1 MLNIVATPIGNLED
15 MTYRAVR
22 ILQESEIIL
31 CEDTRHSRT
40 LLDRYDIKAKLVS
53 YHKFNENERVEYVL
67 AKLHE
72 GVNISL
78 ISDAGT
84 PIISD
89 PGYILVDRVKRAGL
103 PYTSIP
109 GASAV
114 VNALVLSGKDSSS
127 FTFFGF
133 LPKSKKR
140 KDLIKKAESITN
152 TVIFYISPHSINEDL
167 ADLYKGFGARSG
179 VILKEMTKFYEKA
192 IDITLADDLKLEIKG
207 EMVLVLEGKTEV
219 ETNFMELSPMEHL
232 MGYINSGMP
241 KNEAI
246 KKVAKERGVL
256 KNEIY
261 TLLI

>member
-1 MLNIVATPIGNLED
+1 MLSIVATPIGNMED

-22 ILQESEIIL
+22 TLQESEIIL
-31 CEDTRHSRT
+31 CEDTRHSKR

-53 YHKFNENERVEYVL
+53 YHKFNETERVEYVIS
-67 AKLHE
+67 KLHE
-72 GVNISL
+72 GINISL

-89 PGYILVDRVKRAGL
+89 PGYILVDRVKQAGL
-103 PYTSIP
+103 EYTSIP
-109 GASAV
+109 GPSAV
-114 VNALVLSGKDSSS
+114 VNALVLSGMDSAA

-140 KDLIKKAESITN
+140 TEFIKKAEVITN
-152 TVIFYISPHSINEDL
+152 TVIFYISPHSINDDL
-167 ADLYKGFGARSG
+167 ADLYKGFGARKG
-179 VILKEMTKFYEKA
+179 VILKEMTKMFEKA
-192 IDITLADDLKLEIKG
+192 IDITLAEDLKLEIKG
-207 EMVLVLEGKTEV
+207 EMVLVMEGKTEV
-219 ETNFMELSPMEHL
+219 ETNYLELTPMEHL

-256 KNEIY
+256 KNDIY
-261 TLLI
+261 KLLI